1 MKSKFLIC
9 FSLSCWCTLIYL
21 SSCGG
26 KGSDPSP
33 QDQVRSILTSGTW
46 NLQGTT
52 VDGVDQSSVY
62 AGLTLRFTDTNFTA
76 TNGRVVWP
84 ATGTWQFAD
93 ESGETFVRNDDVVV
107 TIDNATSNNLVLRLT
122 WNETTLGNGRS
133 ASVEGVNVFSFTK

>member
-9 FSLSCWCTLIYL
+9 FSISCWCTLIYL

-26 KGSDPSP
+26 KSDPSP

-62 AGLTLRFTDTNFTA
+62 TGLTLRFTDTNFTS
-76 TNGRVVWP
+76 TNGRVIWP
-84 ATGTWQFAD
+84 ASGTWQFAD
-93 ESGETFVRNDDVVV
+93 ESGETFVRNDAVVV
-107 TIDNATSNNLVLRLT
+107 TIENATSSNLVLRLT
-122 WNETTLGNGRS
+122 WNETTLGNGRV
-133 ASVEGVNVFSFTK
+133 ASVAGVNVFTFTK